1 MKIAMFTDTYHPQFN
16 GVVTSIDFFVNE
28 LRKKHEVHIFCPE
41 APGFENKDKFVH
53 TLKSI
58 EFKRYPGYR
67 IGLPAYLIN
76 YDFSGFDIIHLQ
88 TPATL
93 GVAGLL
99 IGKKNKIP
107 IVGTFH
113 TLIPEYS
120 DYITKAKIAK
130 ELTKNALWKFIKHF
144 YNSCDAVIA
153 PSYAIKK
160 ELERHGVRKDIYV
173 IPTGISLNKTAKK
186 VIKKSKIEL
195 RKKYNIP
202 KNEKVIIHV
211 GRITKEK
218 NIEFIL
224 RAVSKIENVKLIIT
238 SDGPYKNRLK
248 KMVNELKIQKR
259 VIFTGFLPL
268 EKLYEYYRLSDA
280 FVMASKTETQGL
292 VLLEAALFRL
302 PILTLDVPVIGD
314 FVKENNLGIV
324 CKEKEF
330 PEAIKKVL
338 NIKRID
344 NKKILEKYSPKR
356 IVKDLIDVYNSVI
369 ESSKNNNQKS
379 IIPILFKRAFTKKI

>member
-41 APGFENKDKFVH
+41 TPGFENKEKFVH

-67 IGLPAYLIN
+67 IGLPTSLIN
-76 YDFSGFDIIHLQ
+76 FDFYDFDIIHLQ
-88 TPATL
+88 TPATI
-93 GVAGLL
+93 GIVGLI

-130 ELTKNALWKFIKHF
+130 RITKKALWKFIKYF

-160 ELERHGVRKDIYV
+160 ELEKHGVRKNIYV
-173 IPTGISLNKTAKK
+173 IPTGISLNKIAKK

-195 RKKYNIP
+195 RKKYSIP
-202 KNEKVIIHV
+202 KNEKIIIHV
-211 GRITKEK
+211 GRISKEK
-218 NIEFIL
+218 NIELIL
-224 RAVSKIENVKLIIT
+224 RAVAKVDGVKLIIT
-238 SDGPYKNRLK
+238 SDGPYKHHLK
-248 KMVNELKIQKR
+248 KIVNELKIQKK
-259 VIFTGFLPL
+259 VLFTGFLPL

-292 VLLEAALFRL
+292 VLLEAAMFKL
-302 PILTLDVPVIGD
+302 PILTLDAPAVRG
-314 FVKENNLGIV
+314 FVRENNLGIV

-338 NIKRID
+338 KIKTID
-344 NKKILEKYSPKR
+344 NKKILEKYSPKKLT
-356 IVKDLIDVYNSVI
+356 KDLIKVYNSVI
-369 ESSKNNNQKS
+369 NKNPTKKS
-379 IIPILFKRAFTKKI
+379 IIPIFLKRALTNKI